1 MFQNTVF
8 REHLRVT
15 TSNKCHFCIPQILS
29 DVLEPTVSTCILEK
43 SCNLGNILVL
53 LNIFHWRGYFLFLG
67 WISLTLIY
75 FFIWKTVLQAFFS
88 RLSLTLKLNFKLNIY
103 EKALIFVTTVE
114 TSFPKCF
121 RINNVRK
128 KVNGFPFVFFCFFFQ
143 RPEYW
148 KLKISIPLYDFWLT
162 FPKTT
167 CQN

>member
-1 MFQNTVF
+1 MSLLHSTNTF
-8 REHLRVT
+8 RRFRTYCFNLHTWKIMQSWQYFGTL
-15 TSNKCHFCIPQILS
+15 KHFPLKR
-29 DVLEPTVSTCILEK
+29 LLFVS
-43 SCNLGNILVL
+43 G
-53 LNIFHWRGYFLFLG
+53 LNFFDFNFF
-67 WISLTLIY
+67 
-75 FFIWKTVLQAFFS
+75 FFIWKTVPQAFFS
-88 RLSLTLKLNFKLNIY
+88 RLSLTLKLNFKLNVY

-128 KVNGFPFVFFCFFFQ
+128 KVNGFPFVLFCFFVFFQ